1 MVKLIQSFCTDRK
14 ASVVE
19 ETSVHLIELEA
30 IRMAIEGLSHENDR
44 WCRSGSSL
52 TVRVLYEAFNVQRLM
67 IGRPNYE
74 DQKGYR

>member
-1 MVKLIQSFCTDRK
+1 
-14 ASVVE
+14 
-19 ETSVHLIELEA
+19 
-30 IRMAIEGLSHENDR
+30 MAIEGLAHENDR